1 MAGHADDSGSSLR
14 GLVEEGLEDALRRVR
29 GEGGRFSDRAAQ
41 ALAGLLSELGVVQR
55 REYEELELRIA
66 QLEHR
71 LRLLEDDADGQP
83 AASEPDGRTTP

>member
-1 MAGHADDSGSSLR
+1 MAGHADDSGPSVR

-29 GEGGRFSDRAAQ
+29 GERGRFGDRASQ
-41 ALAGLLSELGVVQR
+41 ALTALLSELGVVQR

-71 LRLLEDDADGQP
+71 LRLLEDRADGRR
-83 AASEPDGRTTP
+83 AVTASDDEA

>member
-1 MAGHADDSGSSLR
+1 MAGHADDPGPSLR

-29 GEGGRFSDRAAQ
+29 GERGRFGDRASHV
-41 ALAGLLSELGVVQR
+41 LTGLLSELGVAQR

-71 LRLLEDDADGQP
+71 LRLLEDRADGRR
-83 AASEPDGRTTP
+83 AVTASDDEA